1 MENYFSNSAKQ
12 VLQEA
17 AQIAVERGTT
27 YIDTEHILYAA
38 VQTEINRKILEEIN
52 KNPETIIEYLDNN
65 MPTFSRRFYG
75 TITADLTPRAKQ
87 TLNLAFEFAR
97 EFGHGYVG
105 VEHILLGILE
115 ESEGFGA
122 QVLRRFGITVED
134 LKKAIKKV
142 LGEGSKQTTKSDTP
156 TLDKYCRD
164 VTKLAREGKIDPVIG
179 RKNEIERVTQ
189 ILSRRRKNNPVLI
202 GEPGVGKT
210 AIVEGLALKIVQGNV
225 PDVLQDKRV
234 LALDMGLLIAGTKY
248 QGEFEERVTKIIKEL
263 QSSGG
268 NIILFLDELHTI
280 VGAGAAEGKT
290 DLSNLLKPALARG
303 ELQAIGATTLI
314 EYKKYIE
321 KDPAL
326 ERRFQPVIVLEPT
339 VEDAIQILKGL
350 RDKYE
355 AHHKI
360 QISDEAIEAAVNLSV
375 KYISDRFLPDK
386 ALDVLDEAASMLRL
400 KTINEP
406 EPIRNIKQKISD
418 LEREREALTRSREYE
433 KAALVKQE
441 IEKLKGEL
449 QPLEEEWLK
458 TRGTGTPILGV
469 NEIAEVVSNMTGIPA
484 NKINKQE
491 KEILANLE
499 QLLHK
504 RVVGQDKAVS
514 AVADAVRRSRL
525 GLSDEKRPIAS
536 FLFVGPTGVG
546 KTELAKALAENLFG
560 HESNLIRIDMSEY
573 MEKHSV
579 ARLIGAP
586 PGYVGYEEGGQLTE
600 KVRRKPYSVILLDE
614 IEKAHPDVANIL
626 LQILEDGR
634 LTDGHGRTVNF
645 RNTII
650 IATSNIASNQIFEY
664 YEKQMKNSN
673 EKPESTILKFKENE
687 EDKKDIESVVINAL
701 KNVFRVELIN
711 RFDDIIIFEP
721 LSKDIINQIVRLHL
735 DRLVEKLARN
745 EIKLS
750 YSAEIVEY
758 IADKSYNPRF
768 GAREVR
774 RFIQKNVENLI
785 SNYLISQDSNIN
797 LDLSLTIEND
807 QINVVP
813 KN

>member
-17 AQIAVERGTT
+17 AQLAVERGTT
-27 YIDTEHILYAA
+27 YIDTEHLLYAA
-38 VQTEINRKILEEIN
+38 IQTEINRKILEEIN

-75 TITADLTPRAKQ
+75 TIAADLTPRAKQ

-105 VEHILLGILE
+105 VEHVLLGILE
-115 ESEGFGA
+115 EGEGFGA
-122 QVLRRFGITVED
+122 QVLRRFGVTVED

-234 LALDMGLLIAGTKY
+234 LALDMGMLIAGTKY

-326 ERRFQPVIVLEPT
+326 ERRFQPVLVLEPSI
-339 VEDAIQILKGL
+339 EDAIQILKGL

-386 ALDVLDEAASMLRL
+386 ALDVLDESASMLRL
-400 KTINEP
+400 KAINEP
-406 EPIRNIKQKISD
+406 EPIRNIKQKITD

-433 KAALVKQE
+433 KAALIKQE
-441 IEKLKGEL
+441 VEKLKTEL

-458 TRGTGTPILGV
+458 TRGTGTPVLGV
-469 NEIAEVVSNMTGIPA
+469 NEIAEVISNMTGIPA

-504 RVVGQDKAVS
+504 RVVGQERAVN
-514 AVADAVRRSRL
+514 AVANAVRRSRL

-600 KVRRKPYSVILLDE
+600 RVRRKPYSVILLDE
-614 IEKAHPDVANIL
+614 IEKAHPDVANIF

-650 IATSNIASNQIFEY
+650 IATSNVASNQIFEY
-664 YEKQMKNSN
+664 YEKQRDNIA
-673 EKPESTILKFKENE
+673 EKPESSILKFKEDE
-687 EDKKDIESVVINAL
+687 GKKDIETVVINAL
-701 KNVFRVELIN
+701 KSVFRIELIN
-711 RFDDIIIFEP
+711 RFDGIIVFEP
-721 LSKDIINQIVRLHL
+721 LSRDIIQQIVRLHL
-735 DRLVEKLARN
+735 TILVEKLERN

-750 YSAEIVEY
+750 YSDEVVEY
-758 IADKSYNPRF
+758 IANKSYNPRF

-774 RFIQKNVENLI
+774 RFVQKHVEYLI
-785 SNYLISQDSNIN
+785 SNYLISRDSNISQN
-797 LDLSLTIEND
+797 IRLVLEDEK
-807 QINVVP
+807 INIVEDC
-813 KN
+813 

>member
-17 AQIAVERGTT
+17 AQIAVEHGTT
-27 YIDTEHILYAA
+27 YIDTEHLLYAA
-38 VQTEINRKILEEIN
+38 IQTEINRKILEEIN
-52 KNPETIIEYLDNN
+52 KSPETIIEYLDNN
-65 MPTFSRRFYG
+65 MPKFSRRFYG
-75 TITADLTPRAKQ
+75 TIAADLTPRAKQ

-115 ESEGFGA
+115 EGEGFGA
-122 QVLRRFGITVED
+122 QVLRRFGVTVED

-142 LGEGSKQTTKSDTP
+142 LGEGNKQTTKSDTP

-303 ELQAIGATTLI
+303 ELQAVGATTLI

-441 IEKLKGEL
+441 IEKLKTEL

-469 NEIAEVVSNMTGIPA
+469 NEIAEVISNMTGIPA

-499 QLLHK
+499 ELLHK
-504 RVVGQDKAVS
+504 RVVGQDRAVS
-514 AVADAVRRSRL
+514 AVANAVRRSRL

-586 PGYVGYEEGGQLTE
+586 PGYIGYEEGGQLTE

-650 IATSNIASNQIFEY
+650 IATSNVASNQIFEY
-664 YEKQMKNSN
+664 YERQRKIDN
-673 EKPESTILKFKENE
+673 EKPESTILKFKEDE
-687 EDKKDIESVVINAL
+687 EDKKDIETVVINAL

-711 RFDDIIIFEP
+711 RFDDIIVFEP
-721 LSKDIINQIVRLHL
+721 LNKEIIYQIVRLHL
-735 DRLVEKLARN
+735 DRLVEKLSRN
-745 EIKLS
+745 EINLS
-750 YSAEIVEY
+750 YTDELVGY

-797 LDLSLTIEND
+797 QNLSLIVEND
-807 QINVVP
+807 QISVVP